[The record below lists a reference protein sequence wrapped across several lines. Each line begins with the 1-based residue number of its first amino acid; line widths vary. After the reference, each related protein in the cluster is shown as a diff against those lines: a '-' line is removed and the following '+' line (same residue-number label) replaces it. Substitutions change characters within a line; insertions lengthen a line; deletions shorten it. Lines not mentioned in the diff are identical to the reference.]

1 MASNLGFGQPTTP
14 KPKSSKQAA
23 ERNKAASQLDEMRA
37 KGTPEFEVYARIQGK
52 KQWYPIGVV
61 AVQRSS
67 QINRAIYDSEEQL
80 LKGAVRLYP
89 VLRKYQ
95 GQLDYG
101 YRLKEFKDEPIQV
114 AEPPKSVT
122 AVTDGVQNAIGKLTS
137 IFKRG

>member
-1 MASNLGFGQPTTP
+1 MANNLGFGQPTTP
-14 KPKSSKQAA
+14 KPKASNRAA
-23 ERNKAASQLDEMRA
+23 DRNKAASQLDKMRA
-37 KGTPEFEVYARIQGK
+37 DGTPEFEVYARIQGK

-67 QINRAIYDSEEQL
+67 QINRAIYDSEDQL
-80 LKGAVRLYP
+80 LQGAVRLYP

-101 YRLKEFKDEPIQV
+101 YRLKEFKDEPIEL

-122 AVTDGVQNAIGKLTS
+122 GGVQDAIGKLTS
-137 IFKRG
+137 LFKRG

>member
-1 MASNLGFGQPTTP
+1 MANNLGFGQPTTP
-14 KPKSSKQAA
+14 KPKSSKRIA
-23 ERNKAASQLDEMRA
+23 EREKAASQLDKMRA
-37 KGTPEFEVYARIQGK
+37 DGTPEFEVYARIQGK

-80 LKGAVRLYP
+80 LQGAVRLYP

-101 YRLKEFKDEPIQV
+101 YRLKEFKDEPIQL

-122 AVTDGVQNAIGKLTS
+122 GGVQNTIGKLTS
-137 IFKRG
+137 LFKRN

>member
-1 MASNLGFGQPTTP
+1 MANNLGFGQPTTP
-14 KPKSSKQAA
+14 KPKSSKRAA
-23 ERNKAASQLDEMRA
+23 ERKKAASQLDKMRA
-37 KGTPEFEVYARIQGK
+37 DGTPEFEVYARIQGK

-67 QINRAIYDSEEQL
+67 QVNRAIYDSEEQL
-80 LKGAVRLYP
+80 LQGAVRLYP

-101 YRLKEFKDEPIQV
+101 YRLKEFKDEPIQI

-122 AVTDGVQNAIGKLTS
+122 GGVQNAIGKLTS
-137 IFKRG
+137 LFKRD